1 MAGGITLLSVMLL
14 FFDPLVAIPVHGV
27 VQLVSN
33 GSRTYIQREHVE
45 WWIFLRYAAPLI
57 PMGFVG
63 IEIAQALPPTG
74 LKVAIGVFVLLA
86 TWAQGSLLAGSHP
99 EDASPT
105 RRFFV
110 LGTVVGALNTTIGA
124 TGPLIAPFFLNL
136 GLTRQGVIG
145 TKAAC
150 QTAGHLVKIGVY
162 GVAGFAFA
170 PFILPLLLLSV
181 VTLVGTWIGSRIL
194 GHVSETWFVWLY
206 KGVLTAIALRL
217 VVWDGLAVLGL
228 R

>member
-14 FFDPLVAIPVHGV
+14 FYDPLVAIPVHGV

-33 GSRTYIQREHVE
+33 GSRTFIQRKHVE
-45 WWIFLRYAAPLI
+45 WWIIFRYAAPLI

-63 IEIAQALPPTG
+63 IAIATSLPPAG
-74 LKVAIGVFVLLA
+74 LKVTIGVFVLLA
-86 TWAQGSLLAGSHP
+86 TWARGILLAGSHP
-99 EDASPT
+99 ENAPPKL
-105 RRFFV
+105 RFFI

-136 GLTRQGVIG
+136 GLERKGVIG

-150 QTAGHLVKIGVY
+150 QMAGHTVKIGIY
-162 GVAGFAFA
+162 GFAGFAFA
-170 PFILPLLLLSV
+170 PFVLPLLVLSA
-181 VTLVGTWIGSRIL
+181 VTVIGTWIGSKIL
-194 GHVSETWFVWLY
+194 GHVSEIWFVRLY

-217 VVWDGLAVLGL
+217 IVWDGLVVLGL